1 MTPAELET
9 MKAETQEA
17 QQKLADELEQ
27 RKKDAQAAAAALAEM
42 QAKLDQAEID
52 KEEAEKRR
60 ATELDAKV
68 AAMEMEMNQ
77 KMQEAVQRQAEI
89 LAAQQLKPPDV
100 TDSSQPAKPETKPP
114 TEGKADGKQG
124 KLDAMLKAKAGPPQ
138 KKLKGN
144 PSDTAARNE

>member
-1 MTPAELET
+1 
-9 MKAETQEA
+9 MKAETQQA

-42 QAKLDQAEID
+42 QAKLDQAQID

-100 TDSSQPAKPETKPP
+100 TDSTQSSQPAKPP
-114 TEGKADGKQG
+114 TEGKVEAKTDGKQG